1 MQKRYIHKWLLT
13 AWFMLLGCTLSVV
26 SGQQYGSPYK
36 QASNRPVT
44 HPSIQNNPA
53 PAYRFQSTSSINS
66 VVGNNAYVPP
76 VNEPFAASI
85 KSNSPLRRS
94 WDDPD
99 DEGGSGEGG
108 IAVIPN
114 PSPIGGPLVL
124 FVMALLYLLWR
135 KYTLYATSEKERR

>member
-36 QASNRPVT
+36 HTSNRQVT

-99 DEGGSGEGG
+99 DESREGVGE
-108 IAVIPN
+108 IPN
-114 PSPIGGPLVL
+114 PSPIGEPLVL

-135 KYTLYATSEKERR
+135 KYTLYTSSEKEKR

>member
-36 QASNRPVT
+36 HTSNRQVT

-94 WDDPD
+94 WGDPD
-99 DEGGSGEGG
+99 DEGGSGEGIG
-108 IAVIPN
+108 ELPN

-135 KYTLYATSEKERR
+135 GYRFNSSRREQI